1 MEQSLLLEIR
11 PGTGGE
17 EAALFASDL
26 FLMYKKFALSKN
38 WKINIIDENKTS
50 IGGLKSIAAEIKGFN
65 AYNYLKMESGTHRIQ
80 RIPKTE
86 KSGRVHTST
95 VTVAIL
101 PILKKEELKINSDDL
116 KIDFYRSSG
125 AGGQNVN
132 KVSTAVRITHL
143 PTGIVTASQS
153 ERSQPQNREKAMQIL
168 MSKLKFEMES
178 SKVKELSELR
188 RSQIGTGER
197 AEKIRTYNF
206 PQNRVTDHR
215 VKKNWHNID
224 DILNGNLEPVI
235 KEFTK
240 FHQK

>member
-26 FLMYKKFALSKN
+26 FSMYKKFALSKN
-38 WKINIIDENKTS
+38 WTVNIIDENKTS
-50 IGGLKSIAAEIKGFN
+50 IGGLKSIAAEIKGLN
-65 AYNYLKMESGTHRIQ
+65 AYDYLKMESGVHRIQ
-80 RIPKTE
+80 RVPKTE
-86 KSGRVHTST
+86 KGGRVHTST
-95 VTVAIL
+95 ATVAIL
-101 PILKKEELKINSDDL
+101 PILKKEELKINPMDL

-153 ERSQPQNREKAMQIL
+153 ERSQPQNRELAMQIL
-168 MSKLKFEMES
+168 ISKLKFEMEF
-178 SKVKELSELR
+178 SKVKELSDLR
-188 RSQIGTGER
+188 RSQIGAGER

-206 PQNRVTDHR
+206 PQNRITDHR
-215 VKKNWHNID
+215 IKKSWHNID
-224 DILNGNLEPVI
+224 DILNGNLEPII
-235 KEFTK
+235 KAFTK
-240 FHQK
+240 NNG

>member
-17 EAALFASDL
+17 EAALFAFDL
-26 FLMYKKFALSKN
+26 FSMYKKFSLSKN
-38 WKINIIDENKTS
+38 WIINITDENRTS
-50 IGGLKSIAAEIKGFN
+50 IGGLKSIAAEIKGLN
-65 AYNYLKMESGTHRIQ
+65 AYDCLKMESGVHRIQ
-80 RIPKTE
+80 RVPKTE

-101 PILKKEELKINSDDL
+101 PILKKEELKINPVDL

-153 ERSQPQNREKAMQIL
+153 ERSQPQNRELAMQIL
-168 MSKLKFEMES
+168 ISKLKFEMEY

-188 RSQIGTGER
+188 KSQIGSGER
-197 AEKIRTYNF
+197 SEKIRTYNF
-206 PQNRVTDHR
+206 PQNRITDHR
-215 VKKNWHNID
+215 VKKSWHNIEK
-224 DILNGNLEPVI
+224 IMNGDLQEI
-235 KEFTK
+235 IDSFL
-240 FHQK
+240 